1 MTKIPVEINDALL
14 RSLCENL
21 YSYEDA
27 AKLLGLKRSYSY
39 YVIKKS
45 GVEPI
50 MISGVRHLTAEQIE
64 IVKKMAQVLKN
75 HGRKQAPD
83 D

>member
-1 MTKIPVEINDALL
+1 MAKIPVEINDDLL
-14 RSLCENL
+14 RSLCKNL

-27 AKLLGLKRSYSY
+27 AKLLDLKRSYAY
-39 YVIKKS
+39 YVIRKS

-64 IVKKMAQVLKN
+64 VVREMAKVLKN
-75 HGRKQAPD
+75 HGKKETPD

>member
-1 MTKIPVEINDALL
+1 VTKIPVEINDALL

-39 YVIKKS
+39 YVIRKS

-64 IVKKMAQVLKN
+64 VVRIMAQVLKN
-75 HGRKQAPD
+75 HGKKVPD

>member
-1 MTKIPVEINDALL
+1 VTKIPVEINDALL

-39 YVIKKS
+39 YVIRKS

-64 IVKKMAQVLKN
+64 VVRQMAQVLKN
-75 HGRKQAPD
+75 HGKKVPD